1 MKEVSIIDYGLGNIL
16 SVQRAFEHQ
25 GARTRI
31 ISEKQEITDAEYLVL
46 HGVGAFKEGMRQLEE
61 RDYVEAIRSYCEE
74 NRPFLGICLGM
85 QMMLEESEE
94 FGNTKGLGI
103 IPGSVKR
110 IPDHSV
116 EGEFQKVPHVGWNRL
131 CRANE
136 NTSWEHTVLEGIAEG
151 ERMYFVHSFT
161 GYPAKE
167 EHRLADAYYGGQRL
181 AAVIRKGNCYGTQ
194 FHPEKSGESGLRL
207 IANFLSCE

>member
-16 SVQRAFEHQ
+16 SVQRAFAHQ
-25 GARTRI
+25 GAKTRLI
-31 ISEKQEITDAEYLVL
+31 EDKREIADAEYLVL
-46 HGVGAFKEGMRQLEE
+46 HGVGAFKEGMSQLEK
-61 RDYVEAIRSYCEE
+61 RDYIEAIRAYCSED
-74 NRPFLGICLGM
+74 RPFLGICLGM

-94 FGNTKGLGI
+94 FGLTKGLGI
-103 IPGSVKR
+103 IPGSVKQ

-131 CRANE
+131 CRATE
-136 NTSWEHTVLEGIAEG
+136 STSWENTVLDGIAEG

-161 GYPAKE
+161 AYPTAE
-167 EHRLADAYYGGQRL
+167 ENRLADAYYGGQRL

-194 FHPEKSGESGLRL
+194 FHPEKSGECGLQL
-207 IANFLSCE
+207 IADFLQL